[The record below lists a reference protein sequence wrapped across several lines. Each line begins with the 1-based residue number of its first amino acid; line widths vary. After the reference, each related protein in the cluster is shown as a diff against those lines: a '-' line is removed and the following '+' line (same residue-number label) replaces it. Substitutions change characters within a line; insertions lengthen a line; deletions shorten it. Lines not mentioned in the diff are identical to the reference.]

1 LSNAEIRRCERVIDA
16 SGVVPFIEGRIA
28 QAQKRPGR
36 PRELSVRA
44 LMVALL
50 LLSETGRLH
59 LTRVPSLLNALD
71 VASRR
76 RLGVT
81 REGGITFRQ
90 VQRLFALITASI
102 REPDSPATATENQS
116 SGRPAPLALDDLC
129 DLLLAATLH
138 PEAKD
143 ARSIAIDGTPID
155 SWGRSK
161 RKKSRRPSTDP
172 DAAWRGKGASAW
184 KRPTFGYNL
193 TVGVTAPEVG
203 GANVPL
209 AAKAMRLRKI
219 TDPGIDAALSAVNSV
234 AKLQGS
240 LSDVLADREYT
251 MTNDGSDF
259 LLPVRALGGE
269 PVFQLTGHQLGAQGT
284 SHGAIIIDGQPFSP
298 STPKGLWMIEVPE
311 VNASAEKI
319 GEYQDRIALR
329 SQYALVPHSA
339 RKPNGS
345 QVFQCPASAGK
356 IQCPLVAGSLDPL
369 SKLSTALMAPATA
382 PPNTVCSRKFT
393 TFNAEDIPLSQREL
407 HGTTE
412 WYFSSSRRNRVEGFF
427 GNLKNEARE
436 NIRRGTIRVRG
447 LEKTGLLLLMAVARA
462 NLRLADVWLKNAC
475 MPVRAKMGR
484 KRKLGV
490 VKYADVVLNVDR
502 KELLTA

>member
-1 LSNAEIRRCERVIDA
+1 MSNAEVRRCERVIDD
-16 SGVVPFIEGRIA
+16 SGILPFLEARIVA
-28 QAQKRPGR
+28 FNKRPGR

-50 LLSETGRLH
+50 VLSEDGRLH
-59 LTRVPSLLNALD
+59 LTRVPLLLNTLD

-81 REGGITFRQ
+81 RKDGITFRQ
-90 VQRLFALITASI
+90 VQRLYALITASI
-102 REPDSPATATENQS
+102 REPGATTVAF
-116 SGRPAPLALDDLC
+116 DDVC

-138 PEAKD
+138 DEAKD

-155 SWGRSK
+155 SWGRGT
-161 RKKSRRPSTDP
+161 RRNGGRPSTDP
-172 DAAWRGKGASAW
+172 DAAWRGRGASAW

-193 TVGVTAPEVG
+193 TVAVTAPEVG
-203 GANVPL
+203 GSSVPL
-209 AAKAMRLRKI
+209 AAKSMRLRKI
-219 TDPGIDAALSAVNSV
+219 TSPGIDAALSAVNSV
-234 AKLQGS
+234 AKSQGS

-251 MTNDGSDF
+251 MSNNGADF

-269 PVFQLTGHQLGAQGT
+269 PVFQLTEHQLGAHGT

-298 STPKGLWMIEVPE
+298 STPRGLWTIEVPA
-311 VNASAEKI
+311 VDASAKTI
-319 GEYQDRIALR
+319 REYQDQIALR

-356 IQCPLVAGSLDPL
+356 IQCPLVASSLSPR
-369 SKLSTALMAPATA
+369 SKLSTALLAPSSAA
-382 PPNTVCSRKFT
+382 PNTVCSKKFT
-393 TFNAEDIPLSQREL
+393 TFSADDIPLSQREL
-407 HGTTE
+407 HGSTE
-412 WYFSSSRRNRVEGFF
+412 WYFSTSRRNRVEGFF

-447 LEKTGLLLLMAVARA
+447 LEKTGLLLLMAVARV
-462 NLRLADVWLKNAC
+462 NLRLADLWSKNSHQ
-475 MPVRAKMGR
+475 PRRTKMGR

-490 VKYADVVLNVDR
+490 LKYADVVLNVDR
-502 KELLTA
+502 KELLTT